1 MLPPYVIGCTARD
14 VTRGSRG
21 TVYIRLYIRLYIL
34 TVFLTPNECAF
45 FLSIYH
51 NDGALYCYMY
61 CQYTFLSVERI
72 ELDRNYAP
80 SVCDWLYST

>member
-1 MLPPYVIGCTARD
+1 MSCGLDSLWLST
-14 VTRGSRG
+14 
-21 TVYIRLYIRLYIL
+21 L

-61 CQYTFLSVERI
+61 CQ
-72 ELDRNYAP
+72 
-80 SVCDWLYST
+80 CKLYQHSHVMLAWHKECNTIDLK